1 MPDSVSLQTEATPL
15 GEFSLVGPELQGFSV
30 VVLSVGTVA
39 GVATFPISIST

>member
-1 MPDSVSLQTEATPL
+1 MPDSVPLQTEATPL
-15 GEFSLVGPELQGFSV
+15 GEFLLVGPELQGFS